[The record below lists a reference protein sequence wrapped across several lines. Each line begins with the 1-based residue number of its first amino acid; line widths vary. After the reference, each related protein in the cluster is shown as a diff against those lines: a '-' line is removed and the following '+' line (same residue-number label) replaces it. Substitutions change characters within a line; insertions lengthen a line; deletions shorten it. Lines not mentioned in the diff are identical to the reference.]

1 MSGLAT
7 PGAQRPLT
15 LSFVDDALERHYQ
28 LDAGRES
35 LNGFRIITIAS
46 GVVWSVA
53 ALLLPM
59 TTNLPPALAS
69 AVPLSMAAAGF
80 GIALLA
86 PWAKTLD
93 RQHALIMIL
102 TSANGIVILALALA
116 SGLLPGY
123 GVAATVLLFAYGFV
137 SRTRFIYAAGRT
149 AVVAVGFAVAVALY
163 TGTYNMALDVLL
175 FAAAAVGTLLGLR
188 IFERNRRGLYS
199 QEMLIR
205 EQSEQLQVES
215 EKSERLLLNILPQP
229 IAARLKDGEETIAD
243 EYQVVSVLFADIV
256 GFTPLS
262 ARLEA
267 RDVVSLLSGL
277 FSAFDDLVADRGLE
291 KIKTIGDAYMAVGGL
306 ADSDTDHAVT
316 IVGLG
321 VAMLDEAARH
331 EALGKP
337 LQMRIGVHT
346 GPVVGGVIGTR
357 KLAFD
362 LWGDTVN
369 VASRLEGLSPPNRI
383 LVSEATWELVRGH
396 FQCELMT
403 DRELRGHSTMRTYSI
418 VGPPRPGQ
426 LDTGPILAARED

>member
-7 PGAQRPLT
+7 RGAQRPLT
-15 LSFVDDALERHYQ
+15 LSFVDADLERHYQ

-53 ALLLPM
+53 AFLLPM

-93 RQHALIMIL
+93 RQHALIMVL

-205 EQSEQLQVES
+205 EQSDQLQVES

-229 IAARLKDGEETIAD
+229 IAARLKDGEDTIAD
-243 EYQVVSVLFADIV
+243 EYQMVSVLFADIV

-331 EALGKP
+331 ETLGKP

-369 VASRLEGLSPPNRI
+369 VASRLEGLSPPGRI
-383 LVSEATWELVRGH
+383 LVSEATWALVRGH

-418 VGPPRPGQ
+418 VGP
-426 LDTGPILAARED
+426 LKAAAA